1 MQIAKVRNEAP
12 DIFGLPRVL
21 DARQKSESEEVKY
34 LDNVEGARILGK
46 WKKYRF
52 C

>member
-1 MQIAKVRNEAP
+1 VQIAKVRNEAL

-21 DARQKSESEEVKY
+21 DVRQNGESEEVKY
-34 LDNVEGARILGK
+34 LDDVEGVRILGK

-52 C
+52 R